1 MIPVAPFVI
10 HEKDCA
16 VQGWKNTKIGDGRW
30 RTLVS
35 GDRTPSD
42 ALTAGVLE
50 LSPGER
56 LTFDLHKHTQPE
68 IYYVLG
74 GEGTVNLAG
83 EKHAVEAGN
92 LVFIPGEIEH
102 TAENTGSGIL
112 RIFYVFPAD
121 SFSEID
127 YRR

>member
-1 MIPVAPFVI
+1 MAPVAPFVI

-16 VQGWKNTKIGDGRW
+16 WQGWKNRETGDGRW
-30 RTLVS
+30 RSLVS

-42 ALTAGVLE
+42 SLTAGVLE

-56 LTFDLHKHTQPE
+56 LTFDLHKHAQPE
-68 IYYVLG
+68 IYYVLD
-74 GEGTVNLAG
+74 GEGTVTLAE

-92 LVFIPGEIEH
+92 LAFIPGGVEH

-127 YRR
+127 YQR

>member
-1 MIPVAPFVI
+1 MTLLAPFLI

-16 VQGWKNTKIGDGRW
+16 LEGWKNTKIGNGRW

-42 ALTAGVLE
+42 SLTAGVVE

-68 IYYVLG
+68 IYYVIEG
-74 GEGTVNLAG
+74 QGTVTLAE

-92 LVFIPGEIEH
+92 LVFIPGEVEH
-102 TAENTGSGIL
+102 TAENTGSGSL

-127 YRR
+127 YQL

>member
-1 MIPVAPFVI
+1 MTPVAPFVI

-16 VQGWKNTKIGDGRW
+16 LQGWKDTKTGDGRW
-30 RTLVS
+30 RTLLS

-42 ALTAGVLE
+42 ALTAGILE

-56 LTFDLHKHTQPE
+56 LTFDLHKHAQPE
-68 IYYVLG
+68 IYYVLD
-74 GEGTVNLAG
+74 GEGTVTLA
-83 EKHAVEAGN
+83 EKNHAVEAGN
-92 LVFIPGEIEH
+92 LVFIPGGVEH
-102 TAENTGSGIL
+102 NAENTGSGML

-127 YRR
+127 YQR